1 MLKQQALYCLVKRE
15 TKSFA
20 LIKNMHIHSFIRGAF
35 STIEVCW
42 WSHTSATRAKRTE
55 YIEELCHFPE
65 TAHSANTGFFLVL
78 FLSITPR
85 PIFLSSLSLIHIG
98 LCVLI
103 FFAVHSIPFLSNL
116 LHADYIVFS
125 MSGFY
130 FLYVFF
136 SPSFYSHF
144 CARWNN

>member
-1 MLKQQALYCLVKRE
+1 MLRQQALYCLVKRE

-42 WSHTSATRAKRTE
+42 WPHTSATRVKRTE

-78 FLSITPR
+78 FFIYHASTYLF
-85 PIFLSSLSLIHIG
+85 IFSLTHPHRSMCADFFFCSL
-98 LCVLI
+98 
-103 FFAVHSIPFLSNL
+103 HSIPFKSVACWL
-116 LHADYIVFS
+116 YRFFS

-136 SPSFYSHF
+136 PSFYSHF